1 MKTTTKQVIR
11 GIGEI
16 ATSAAFWAGVA
27 ILAVTSVIHLILTE
41 YSDAIN
47 SLCFIALMLLI
58 RYLTREND
66 RLRARNASLLQFI
79 GILDQV
85 IARSKARP

>member
-1 MKTTTKQVIR
+1 MKTTTKQYLKELVQ
-11 GIGEI
+11 I
-16 ATSAAFWAGVA
+16 ATSALFWAGVA

-66 RLRARNASLLQFI
+66 RLRARNASLLKFI
-79 GILDQV
+79 GVQDQI